1 MPEAF
6 GSRLFA
12 CSIERLGAAVDRFC
26 QQAAAAGVNQL
37 LESEKARLN
46 SGTHLLAIGALCRTD
61 R

>member
-26 QQAAAAGVNQL
+26 PQAAAVGINQL

-46 SGTHLLAIGALCRTD
+46 SDTR
-61 R
+61 